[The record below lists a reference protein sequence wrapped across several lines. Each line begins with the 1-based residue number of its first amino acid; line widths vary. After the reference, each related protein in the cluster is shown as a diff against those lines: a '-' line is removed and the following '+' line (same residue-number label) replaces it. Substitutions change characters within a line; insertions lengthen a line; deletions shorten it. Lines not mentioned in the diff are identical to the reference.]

1 MRRSAVFSHLSADY
15 HQNGPWLD
23 LLVELFEFRRRRAIY
38 DLLYF
43 SEKLKLEIDGN
54 NQPEHQRQGASGGCR
69 SCYPDIVGAPRPLAT
84 GGNQVRMRYGPMRS
98 VYRHHGWQRDALVH
112 AAGIRGRGKEDYDHR
127 GPFSGRRSSGAKG
140 LVGA

>member
-43 SEKLKLEIDGN
+43 TEKLKLEIDGN

-69 SCYPDIVGAPRPLAT
+69 SCYPDIVGAPRPLAI
-84 GGNQVRMRYGPMRS
+84 GGNQVRMWYGTMPRMN
-98 VYRHHGWQRDALVH
+98 RHHRRERDAHLR
-112 AAGIRGRGKEDYDHR
+112 APDQ
-127 GPFSGRRSSGAKG
+127 RRPVTGG
-140 LVGA
+140 